1 MNLNPNDNI
10 SGARGPWLMWTA
22 AALALML
29 LHGLSFRFVIDDAF
43 ISFRYA
49 QNLVDGHGL
58 VFNHGEKVEGYSNL
72 LYVLW
77 SALGIKMGLAPLL
90 WGRIG
95 STLAMGGLLAML
107 PGIVRL
113 LAPEENA
120 HRPLPG
126 QVAQVLTAM
135 SGAVACWMLGG
146 LETAF
151 FALFTV
157 WAWRAALKRQTL
169 LTGIAGLLLIL
180 TRPEGP
186 ALAFIF
192 SAWSLL
198 PSDHL
203 STGHYGKNRIK
214 WVGPILLVTGLT
226 AFLLWRHSYF
236 GWWLPN
242 TYYAKT
248 GDLAGQLK
256 TGLPYGL
263 GFLSWQGAG
272 ILLVALASVLRGGL
286 ALILRRDML
295 ATLGTILIWSAYV
308 IFIGGDMLGMYRF
321 FVPIVPLLLTW
332 LTALLSGTSW
342 VSRPRTAIITISI
355 MALLL
360 LPASFK
366 GKERRLVSVHM
377 TEANLGGWFLA
388 GDAMA
393 ENLPADA
400 SIALGPAG
408 YIPFVTGMK
417 TYDYYGLVVPQISH
431 KEVKFEQGYAGHEK
445 HDGAYLLSQKPDFI
459 LIGNVD
465 ITQGPRQGLIPILER
480 ERDIVTNPL
489 FAENYQMVSLPVGD
503 GKYLNMFMR
512 KNEASQGTRRINS
525 RQ

>member
-1 MNLNPNDNI
+1 MNFNPNH
-10 SGARGPWLMWTA
+10 GEGGRGPWLIWTGI
-22 AALALML
+22 ALILML
-29 LHGLSFRFVIDDAF
+29 AHALSFRFVIDDAF

-58 VFNHGEKVEGYSNL
+58 VFNIGHRVEGYSNL
-72 LYVLW
+72 LYVLL
-77 SALGIKMGLAPLL
+77 SAVGLRLGVDALL
-90 WGRIG
+90 WGRIW

-120 HRPLPG
+120 HRALPG
-126 QVAQVLTAM
+126 KVAQILTALT
-135 SGAVACWMLGG
+135 GAVACWMLAG

-157 WAWRAALKRQTL
+157 WAWRSALKRQSIL
-169 LTGIAGLLLIL
+169 AGVAGLLLIL

-198 PSDHL
+198 PTDHL
-203 STGHYGKNRIK
+203 STGHYGRNRKK
-214 WVGPILLVTGLT
+214 WLGPILLVAGMA
-226 AFLLWRHSYF
+226 AFFIWRHGYF

-256 TGLPYGL
+256 TGLPYGF
-263 GFLSWQGAG
+263 GFLVWYGAG
-272 ILLVALASVLRGGL
+272 IILTAIVAVLRGGI

-295 ATLGTILIWSAYV
+295 ATLATVALWSIYV
-308 IFIGGDMLGMYRF
+308 VTVGGDMLGMHRF
-321 FVPIVPLLLTW
+321 FVPILPLLLTW

-342 VSRPRTAIITISI
+342 VSRPRSALITIL
-355 MALLL
+355 MLALLL
-360 LPASFK
+360 LPASFR
-366 GKERRLVSVHM
+366 GKERRLVSIHM
-377 TEANLGGWFLA
+377 TEANLGGWILA

-393 ENLPADA
+393 KHLPKNT

-408 YIPFVTGMK
+408 YIPYVTGFE
-417 TYDYYGLVVPQISH
+417 TLDYYGLVVPDISH
-431 KEVKFEQGYAGHEK
+431 KEMDFQQGYAGHEK
-445 HDGAYLLSQKPDFI
+445 HDGGYLLSQEPDFF

-465 ITQGPRQGLIPILER
+465 ITDGPRKGLIPILER
-480 ERDIVTNPL
+480 EKDIVFDERFGL
-489 FAENYQMVSLPVGD
+489 NYRMVSLPVGN
-503 GKYLNMFMR
+503 GKYLNMFQR
-512 KNEASQGTRRINS
+512 VKKP
-525 RQ
+525 